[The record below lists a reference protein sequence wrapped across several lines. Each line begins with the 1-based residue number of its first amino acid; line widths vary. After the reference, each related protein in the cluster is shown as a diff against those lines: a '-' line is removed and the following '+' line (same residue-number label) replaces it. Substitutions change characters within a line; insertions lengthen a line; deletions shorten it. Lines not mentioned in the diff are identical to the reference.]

1 MNRFIFGSDEQF
13 RIMDKELSKG
23 KKYKYINCNLPSSC
37 KPKTACLSF
46 GKKNG
51 LYIICIDKGI
61 ITTENNKNFK
71 KLIKNGECSFTT
83 IHDMVVFLQSLKALF
98 PEENLHE
105 ETHNRNSEYEINQY
119 KYNDKEHFKEK
130 KNECNL
136 DVIDRKLLEE
146 IQKNS
151 DRIINVWPDE
161 LATLLKKKIFGQDEV
176 IDALSEKIVMNNIR
190 KDKKLLTIT
199 FLGPT
204 GSGKSE
210 TAKSLAKIMTQ
221 LYNKDYGYIEIA
233 GNEFIGEHTI
243 HRFFGA
249 PPGYIGHGSPTILE
263 PIRKNPYHIIVINEI
278 EKADNKILIA
288 LMEAIDTGILGMAD
302 NSKSIDLNRCI
313 MLFTSNISVNMQKY
327 ESSSDFERSE
337 MCRDIFTKACGR
349 PEISGKIGNFLVFKS
364 LSEDA
369 LTNIVIKFICEELEN
384 YGLEL
389 GYIDEYLMID
399 FLKIR
404 TKYGARGIRALVNES
419 IGKNL
424 LRTRMLRNIKEKKIF
439 LKGTIDNVEF
449 QYIKEG

>member
-1 MNRFIFGSDEQF
+1 MCGQ
-13 RIMDKELSKG
+13 M
-23 KKYKYINCNLPSSC
+23 NLP
-37 KPKTACLSF
+37 
-46 GKKNG
+46 
-51 LYIICIDKGI
+51 
-61 ITTENNKNFK
+61 
-71 KLIKNGECSFTT
+71 
-83 IHDMVVFLQSLKALF
+83 LF
-98 PEENLHE
+98 
-105 ETHNRNSEYEINQY
+105 
-119 KYNDKEHFKEK
+119 
-130 KNECNL
+130 
-136 DVIDRKLLEE
+136 
-146 IQKNS
+146 
-151 DRIINVWPDE
+151 
-161 LATLLKKKIFGQDEV
+161 LKKKIFGQDEV